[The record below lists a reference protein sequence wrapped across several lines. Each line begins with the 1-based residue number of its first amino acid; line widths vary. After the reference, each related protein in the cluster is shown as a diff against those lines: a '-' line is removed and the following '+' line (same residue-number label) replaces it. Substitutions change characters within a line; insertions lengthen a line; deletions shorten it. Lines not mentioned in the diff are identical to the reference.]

1 MPMMRPDASW
11 LIVTLTSIPI
21 GFSAGRRNGEKSSP
35 GALIHDHSCT
45 RLQGLQVGWLVGVG
59 GGTCTVRTCRG
70 GQADPARQL
79 DIGPL
84 RRPCRSAVG
93 GSYHRQRTSQ
103 IPNRCRDV
111 SCG

>member
-45 RLQGLQVGWLVGVG
+45 RLQGLQVGWLVSEG
-59 GGTCTVRTCRG
+59 GLAPYVH
-70 GQADPARQL
+70 
-79 DIGPL
+79 
-84 RRPCRSAVG
+84 AVVAKLTLHD
-93 GSYHRQRTSQ
+93 S
-103 IPNRCRDV
+103 
-111 SCG
+111 